1 MRLQERLVDVSPF
14 ALATVRVAV
23 PAPSLEGRVHVLVS
37 VDQTLDECSEL
48 LHIFIH
54 IIFDL
59 NDLFVQ
65 AVIAVSPMAGVHFP
79 NCQTKVFVRYDLFV
93 NSNSFHQGCFSSL

>member
-1 MRLQERLVDVSPF
+1 M
-14 ALATVRVAV
+14 
-23 PAPSLEGRVHVLVS
+23 LVS

-48 LHIFIH
+48 LYIFIH

-65 AVIAVSPMAGVHFP
+65 AVIAVSPMAGVHFL
-79 NCQTKVFVRYDLFV
+79 NCQTKGFVRYDLFV
-93 NSNSFHQGCFSSL
+93 NSNSFYQGFFSSL